1 VLVAYEYFER
11 STGKERLLYSLRKL
25 SFFDAE
31 ILNERSPN
39 HTGGVKVTFLH
50 YPYQLVLG
58 LDNRPPKLWSIGM
71 NFKLEDQ
78 EAKRKDGAMDSLEL
92 ETYLQ
97 GKKKIIEKIK
107 QIHSLPYYFYNNKI
121 KE

>member
-1 VLVAYEYFER
+1 
-11 STGKERLLYSLRKL
+11 
-25 SFFDAE
+25 
-31 ILNERSPN
+31 
-39 HTGGVKVTFLH
+39 
-50 YPYQLVLG
+50 
-58 LDNRPPKLWSIGM
+58 M